1 MLQVYGAHA
10 GSKVSVFDM
19 QGRVI
24 AKGLV
29 GSTGNVALE
38 MRRAGSYLVQVGRQ
52 AHRVNVK

>member
-1 MLQVYGAHA
+1 V

-24 AKGLV
+24 ARGQV
-29 GSTGNVALE
+29 DAGGNVALE
-38 MRRAGSYLVQVGRQ
+38 MRRAGNYLVQVGRQ